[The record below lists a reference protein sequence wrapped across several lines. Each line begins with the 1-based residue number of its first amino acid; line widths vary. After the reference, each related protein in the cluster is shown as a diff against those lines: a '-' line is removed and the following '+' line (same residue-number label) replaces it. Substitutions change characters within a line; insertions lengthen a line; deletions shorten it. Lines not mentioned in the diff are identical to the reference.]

1 MNFTSVECIEI
12 ENGYGRMFS
21 ALCEKNIDKET
32 QHVTAA
38 PESIPHFEM
47 KCLCL

>member
-12 ENGYGRMFS
+12 ENSYGRMFS
-21 ALCEKNIDKET
+21 ALREKNIDKET
-32 QHVTAA
+32 QQFPAT